1 MKIVP
6 SSLFARTFFLIAL
19 VLCSS
24 LIAWMGFLRLSDRT
38 PLAQQLAWEVNS
50 VVNLTRTALVA
61 AQPELRRRLLTD
73 LAQEEGVRIVPAEDT
88 DQIETPPN
96 NPFLQEVAG
105 RLRQQMGPGT
115 LLASKVNSEP
125 AFWIRTLIA
134 GDAYWIGINPHRIE
148 RHPEPKWAEWIAIAL
163 VASLLIAF
171 GLSRWLNQPL
181 TRLATAV
188 EQMAAGRRPG
198 SLPEAG
204 PGEIAR
210 LNRRFNRLTE
220 QLGAL
225 ESDRKLAL
233 AGISHDLRTP
243 LARLRLELEL
253 TPMEASAKSSMVE
266 EIEHI
271 DAIVGQFIEFARDP
285 DERTG
290 AQVNVRQVFESIA
303 RRHAAA
309 RQAGALIWSAQ
320 VPSELIWIGRVIDL
334 ERIVTNLVDNAL
346 IHGQSP
352 DGVVRLNIAASRHQ
366 ERVAIVLQDQGQGL
380 PTDALDQVLRPF
392 ARMDTSRGGPAGGAG
407 LGLAIVDRLA
417 QRAGGSVR
425 LFSPA
430 GGGLGVR
437 VELEDFSRARNRM
450 NPDNPDSVIGRI
462 H

>member
-115 LLASKVNSEP
+115 LLASTVNSEP

-366 ERVAIVLQDQGQGL
+366 ERVAIILQDQGQGL
-380 PTDALDQVLRPF
+380 PTDALEQVLRPF

>member
-1 MKIVP
+1 
-6 SSLFARTFFLIAL
+6 
-19 VLCSS
+19 
-24 LIAWMGFLRLSDRT
+24 
-38 PLAQQLAWEVNS
+38 
-50 VVNLTRTALVA
+50 
-61 AQPELRRRLLTD
+61 
-73 LAQEEGVRIVPAEDT
+73 
-88 DQIETPPN
+88 
-96 NPFLQEVAG
+96 
-105 RLRQQMGPGT
+105 
-115 LLASKVNSEP
+115 
-125 AFWIRTLIA
+125 
-134 GDAYWIGINPHRIE
+134 
-148 RHPEPKWAEWIAIAL
+148 
-163 VASLLIAF
+163 
-171 GLSRWLNQPL
+171 
-181 TRLATAV
+181 
-188 EQMAAGRRPG
+188 
-198 SLPEAG
+198 
-204 PGEIAR
+204 
-210 LNRRFNRLTE
+210 
-220 QLGAL
+220 
-225 ESDRKLAL
+225 
-233 AGISHDLRTP
+233 
-243 LARLRLELEL
+243 
-253 TPMEASAKSSMVE
+253 MVE

-290 AQVNVRQVFESIA
+290 AQVNVSQVFESIA

-380 PTDALDQVLRPF
+380 PTDALEQVLRPF

>member
-1 MKIVP
+1 MKFVP
-6 SSLFARTFFLIAL
+6 SSLFARTFFLIAF

-50 VVNLTRTALVA
+50 VVNLTRNALVT

-105 RLRQQMGPGT
+105 RLREQMGPGT
-115 LLASKVNSEP
+115 LLASSVNSEP

-148 RHPEPKWAEWIAIAL
+148 RNPEPKWAEWIAIAL
-163 VASLLIAF
+163 VVSLLIAL

-181 TRLATAV
+181 TRLATAI
-188 EQMAAGRRPG
+188 EHMAAGRRPG
-198 SLPEAG
+198 PLPEAG

-220 QLGAL
+220 QLSAL

-253 TPMEASAKSSMVE
+253 TAMQASAKRSMVD
-266 EIEHI
+266 EIERI

-285 DERTG
+285 DELTG
-290 AQVNVRQVFESIA
+290 VPVDITRVIESIA
-303 RRHAAA
+303 RTHSAA
-309 RQAGALIWSAQ
+309 RQTR
-320 VPSELIWIGRVIDL
+320 ELIWIAQAPPDLVWIGRTIDL
-334 ERIVTNLVDNAL
+334 ERIVSNLVDNAF
-346 IHGQSP
+346 IHGQSA
-352 DGVVRLNIAASRHQ
+352 DGVVRLQITASRYQ
-366 ERVAIVLQDQGQGL
+366 ERVAIVVQDQGPGL
-380 PTDALDQVLRPF
+380 PADSLEEVLRPF
-392 ARMDTSRGGPAGGAG
+392 ARMDSARGGPAGGAG

-417 QRAGGSVR
+417 QRAGGGVR
-425 LFSPA
+425 LFLPA
-430 GGGLGVR
+430 SGGLTVR
-437 VELEDFSRARNRM
+437 VDLPDFGRPRNRTNPA
-450 NPDNPDSVIGRI
+450 NPDAVIGRI

>member
-1 MKIVP
+1 MKLVP
-6 SSLFARTFFLIAL
+6 SSLFARTFFLIAF

-50 VVNLTRTALVA
+50 VVNLTRNALVA
-61 AQPELRRRLLTD
+61 AQPELRRQLLTD

-96 NPFLQEVAG
+96 NPFLQEVAR
-105 RLRQQMGPGT
+105 RLREQMGPGT
-115 LLASKVNSEP
+115 LLASSVNSEP

-148 RHPEPKWAEWIAIAL
+148 RNPEPKWGEWIAIAL
-163 VASLLIAF
+163 GVSLLIAL

-181 TRLATAV
+181 TRLATAI
-188 EQMAAGRRPG
+188 EQMAAGRRPDP
-198 SLPEAG
+198 LPEAG

-220 QLGAL
+220 QLSAL
-225 ESDRKLAL
+225 ESDRQLAL

-253 TPMEASAKSSMVE
+253 TAMQESAKRSMAE
-266 EIEHI
+266 EIERI

-285 DERTG
+285 DDLTG
-290 AQVNVRQVFESIA
+290 TPVDVTRVVESIA
-303 RRHAAA
+303 RTHNTA
-309 RQAGALIWSAQ
+309 RQNGKLVWIAQ
-320 VPSELIWIGRVIDL
+320 VPPDLIWIGRNIDL
-334 ERIVTNLVDNAL
+334 ERIVSNLVDNAC
-346 IHGQSP
+346 IHGQSA
-352 DGVVRLNIAASRHQ
+352 DGVVRLQISASRHQ
-366 ERVAIVLQDQGQGL
+366 ERVAIVVQDQGLGL
-380 PTDALDQVLRPF
+380 PADSLEQVLRPF
-392 ARMDTSRGGPAGGAG
+392 ARMDRARGGPVGGAG

-417 QRAGGSVR
+417 QRAGGGVR
-425 LFSPA
+425 LFLPA
-430 GGGLGVR
+430 SGGLTVR
-437 VELEDFSRARNRM
+437 VELPDFSRPRNRM
-450 NPDNPDSVIGRI
+450 NPANPDAVIGRI

>member
-366 ERVAIVLQDQGQGL
+366 ERVAIILQDQGQGL
-380 PTDALDQVLRPF
+380 PTDALEQVLRPF

-425 LFSPA
+425 LFLTA
-430 GGGLGVR
+430 EGGLGVR
-437 VELEDFSRARNRM
+437 VDLADFSRSRNRINAA
-450 NPDNPDSVIGRI
+450 NPDAVIGRI

>member
-1 MKIVP
+1 MNLVP
-6 SSLFARTFFLIAL
+6 SSLFARTFFLIAF

-24 LIAWMGFLRLSDRT
+24 LIAWMGFVRLSDRT

-50 VVNLTRTALVA
+50 VVNLTRNALVT

-88 DQIETPPN
+88 DQIESPPN
-96 NPFLQEVAG
+96 TPLLQEVAV
-105 RLRQQMGPGT
+105 RLREQMGQGT
-115 LLASKVNSEP
+115 LLASAVNSEQ
-125 AFWIRTLIA
+125 AFWIRSLIA

-163 VASLLIAF
+163 AVSLLIAF

-181 TRLATAV
+181 ARLATAI
-188 EQMAAGRRPG
+188 EHMAAGRRPG
-198 SLPEAG
+198 PLPEAG
-204 PGEIAR
+204 PGEIAQ

-220 QLGAL
+220 QLSAL

-253 TPMEASAKSSMVE
+253 TSMQESARGSMVD
-266 EIEHI
+266 EIERI

-285 DERTG
+285 EELKG
-290 AQVNVRQVFESIA
+290 SPVNVNQVLESIS
-303 RRHAAA
+303 RRHSAVCLT
-309 RQAGALIWSAQ
+309 GGLIWSAQ
-320 VPSELIWIGRVIDL
+320 VAPGLIWLGRSIDL
-334 ERIVTNLVDNAL
+334 ERIVSNLVDNAMS
-346 IHGQSP
+346 HGQSP
-352 DGVVRLNIAASRHQ
+352 DGIVRLRIDASRDR
-366 ERVAIVLQDQGQGL
+366 EFLSITVQDQGQGV
-380 PTDALDQVLRPF
+380 PAEALEQVLRPF
-392 ARMDTSRGGPAGGAG
+392 ARIDAARGGTSGGAG

-425 LFSPA
+425 LYLPE

-437 VELEDFSRARNRM
+437 VELPDLSR
-450 NPDNPDSVIGRI
+450 
-462 H
+462 

>member
-6 SSLFARTFFLIAL
+6 SSLFARTFFLIAF

-50 VVNLTRTALVA
+50 VVNLTRNALVA

-96 NPFLQEVAG
+96 NAFLQEVAG
-105 RLRQQMGPGT
+105 RLREQMGPGT
-115 LLASKVNSEP
+115 LLASTVNSEP

-163 VASLLIAF
+163 AVSLLIAF

-181 TRLATAV
+181 TRLATAI
-188 EQMAAGRRPG
+188 EHMAAGRRPG
-198 SLPEAG
+198 PLPEAG

-220 QLGAL
+220 QLSAL

-253 TPMEASAKSSMVE
+253 TPMEVSAKSSMVE
-266 EIEHI
+266 EIERI

-285 DERTG
+285 DELTG
-290 AQVNVRQVFESIA
+290 APVNVSQVLESIA
-303 RRHAAA
+303 RRHGAA
-309 RQAGALIWSAQ
+309 RQTGALVWSAQ
-320 VPSELIWIGRVIDL
+320 VPPDLIWIGRIIDL
-334 ERIVTNLVDNAL
+334 ERIVSNLVDNAL

-352 DGVVRLNIAASRHQ
+352 DGVVRLKITASRHQ

-380 PTDALDQVLRPF
+380 PADALEQVLRPF
-392 ARMDTSRGGPAGGAG
+392 ARMDSSRGGPAGGAG

-425 LFSPA
+425 LFLTA
-430 GGGLGVR
+430 EGGLGVR
-437 VELEDFSRARNRM
+437 VDLADFSRSRNRINAA
-450 NPDNPDSVIGRI
+450 NPDAVIGRI

>member
-1 MKIVP
+1 MKLVP
-6 SSLFARTFFLIAL
+6 SSLFARTFFLIAF

-50 VVNLTRTALVA
+50 VVNLTRNALVA

-96 NPFLQEVAG
+96 NPFLQEVAR
-105 RLRQQMGPGT
+105 RLREQMGPGT
-115 LLASKVNSEP
+115 LLASSVNSEQ
-125 AFWIRTLIA
+125 AFWIRTPIA

-148 RHPEPKWAEWIAIAL
+148 RNPEPKWMEWIAIAL
-163 VASLLIAF
+163 AVSLLIAL

-181 TRLATAV
+181 TRLATAI
-188 EQMAAGRRPG
+188 EHMAAGRRPG
-198 SLPEAG
+198 PLPEAG

-220 QLGAL
+220 QLSAL

-253 TPMEASAKSSMVE
+253 TEMQESAKRSMVE
-266 EIEHI
+266 EIERI

-285 DERTG
+285 DELTG
-290 AQVNVRQVFESIA
+290 APVDVTRVVESIA
-303 RRHAAA
+303 RTHNTA
-309 RQAGALIWSAQ
+309 RQNGKLVWIVQ
-320 VPSELIWIGRVIDL
+320 VPPDLIWIGRNIDL
-334 ERIVTNLVDNAL
+334 ERIVSNLVDNAV
-346 IHGQSP
+346 IHGQSA
-352 DGVVRLNIAASRHQ
+352 DGVVRLQISASRHQ
-366 ERVAIVLQDQGQGL
+366 DRVAIMVQDQGLGL
-380 PTDALDQVLRPF
+380 PADSLEQVLRPF
-392 ARMDTSRGGPAGGAG
+392 ARMDRARGGPVGGAG

-417 QRAGGSVR
+417 QRAGGGVR
-425 LFSPA
+425 LFLPA
-430 GGGLGVR
+430 SGGLTVR
-437 VELEDFSRARNRM
+437 VELPDFSRPRNRM
-450 NPDNPDSVIGRI
+450 NPANPDAVIGRI

>member
-366 ERVAIVLQDQGQGL
+366 ERVAIILQDQGQGL
-380 PTDALDQVLRPF
+380 PTDALEQVLRPF

>member
-1 MKIVP
+1 MKFVP
-6 SSLFARTFFLIAL
+6 ASLFARTFFLIAF

-50 VVNLTRTALVA
+50 VVNLTRNALVT

-73 LAQEEGVRIVPAEDT
+73 LAQEEGVRIVPAEDS

-105 RLRQQMGPGT
+105 RLREQMGPGT
-115 LLASKVNSEP
+115 LLASSVNSEP

-148 RHPEPKWAEWIAIAL
+148 RHPEPKWTEWIAIAL
-163 VASLLIAF
+163 AVSLLIAF
-171 GLSRWLNQPL
+171 GLSQWLNQPL
-181 TRLATAV
+181 TRLATAI

-198 SLPEAG
+198 PLPEAG

-220 QLGAL
+220 QLSAL

-253 TPMEASAKSSMVE
+253 TAMQESAKRSMVD
-266 EIEHI
+266 EIERI

-285 DERTG
+285 DELTG
-290 AQVNVRQVFESIA
+290 APVDVSQVIESIA
-303 RRHAAA
+303 RTHSVA
-309 RQAGALIWSAQ
+309 RQTGGLVWIAQ
-320 VPSELIWIGRVIDL
+320 VPPDLIWIGRTIDL
-334 ERIVTNLVDNAL
+334 ERIVSNLVDNAL
-346 IHGQSP
+346 IHGQST
-352 DGVVRLNIAASRHQ
+352 DGIVRLQIAASRHQ
-366 ERVAIVLQDQGQGL
+366 EHIAIVVQDQGLGL
-380 PTDALDQVLRPF
+380 PADSLEQVLRPF
-392 ARMDTSRGGPAGGAG
+392 ARMDSARGGPAGGAG

-417 QRAGGSVR
+417 QRAGGTVR

-430 GGGLGVR
+430 TGGLTVR
-437 VELEDFSRARNRM
+437 VELPDFSRSRNRT
-450 NPDNPDSVIGRI
+450 NPANLDAVIGII

>member
-1 MKIVP
+1 
-6 SSLFARTFFLIAL
+6 
-19 VLCSS
+19 
-24 LIAWMGFLRLSDRT
+24 
-38 PLAQQLAWEVNS
+38 LAWEVNS

-253 TPMEASAKSSMVE
+253 TPMEASARSSMVE

-290 AQVNVRQVFESIA
+290 AQVNVSQVFESIA

-366 ERVAIVLQDQGQGL
+366 ERVAIILQDQGQGL
-380 PTDALDQVLRPF
+380 PTDALEQVLRPF